1 MATLASMFN
10 QELSYVS
17 SCLNANKLTVH
28 HDRSKF
34 IIPHTRRKQV
44 NPLEL
49 NIFINHTP
57 IAQVQKRKFL
67 RIIIHE
73 NLSWKPHITTVCDK
87 VTKGIGIFSKSR
99 RYLPLVTLKTLC
111 NYVLLPYINYC
122 NLIWLSTY
130 ASYLKPL
137 HLLQKIAIRLIR
149 IITFSPPQTR
159 SKPLFSKLNIL
170 SFHSLYEF
178 HVSCFIFSHFDGLLP
193 SFLFSLVHLNRDF
206 PDYLFQLT

>member
-17 SCLNANKLTVH
+17 SCLNANKRTVH
-28 HDRSKF
+28 HDKSKF

-73 NLSWKPHITTVCDK
+73 NLSWKPHITTFCYK

-99 RYLPLVTLKTLC
+99 RYLPLVTLR
-111 NYVLLPYINYC
+111 
-122 NLIWLSTY
+122 
-130 ASYLKPL
+130 L
-137 HLLQKIAIRLIR
+137 HAC
-149 IITFSPPQTR
+149 
-159 SKPLFSKLNIL
+159 KL
-170 SFHSLYEF
+170 
-178 HVSCFIFSHFDGLLP
+178 
-193 SFLFSLVHLNRDF
+193 
-206 PDYLFQLT
+206 T